1 MKISFAVS
9 PQIMS
14 FAFGDDPAN
23 VGESIGIQC
32 MINKGDLPI
41 DIRWT
46 LNSSPVISGENS
58 FTITK
63 VNARTS
69 TLNVEYLDAFHRGVY
84 KCIAS
89 NKAGT
94 SEYSSTLIVNGL

>member
-1 MKISFAVS
+1 MPFV
-9 PQIMS
+9 
-14 FAFGDDPAN
+14 FGDEPTN
-23 VGESIGIQC
+23 YGESIGIQC
-32 MINKGDLPI
+32 MINKGDLPV

-63 VNARTS
+63 LNARTS
-69 TLNVEYLDAFHRGVY
+69 ALNVEYLDAFHRGVY
-84 KCIAS
+84 KCVAS

-94 SEYSSTLIVNGL
+94 TEYSSTLFVNGL